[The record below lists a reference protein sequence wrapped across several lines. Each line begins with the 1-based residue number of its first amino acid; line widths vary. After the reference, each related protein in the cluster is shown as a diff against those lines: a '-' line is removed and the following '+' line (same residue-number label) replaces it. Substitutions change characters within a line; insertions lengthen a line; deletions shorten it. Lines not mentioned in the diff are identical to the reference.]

1 MGTKSKDKLLS
12 HLDVNGIFIEQDD
25 KYYEE
30 FLPCKSHRTREYV
43 KIQDGCDNYCAYCI
57 IPYLRGSSRSRKIQN
72 IVNEIEYLNPAEVV
86 LTGINVSAF
95 DDEGK
100 KLPELIQSLTHLE
113 CRVRFG
119 SLEVGVIDENLM
131 QSLKKLKCFAPH
143 FHLSLQSGSDNVLKA
158 MNRKY
163 TTAEYLEKV
172 NLIRKY
178 YPDAGITTDII
189 VGYSAE
195 TEQDFNDCLS
205 FCDKVEFSDIHCFPY
220 SVREGTEGAKLKPI
234 DDKIKKQRLNQMMQK
249 KVQLKGAFIQKNL
262 NSTQLFIA
270 EEFEEG
276 YTVGYTGNYIR
287 VYIKGE
293 FLQLSTTVKLVS
305 LFRDGALCEVVK

>member
-1 MGTKSKDKLLS
+1 MRYTGADIKSD
-12 HLDVNGIFIEQDD
+12 NGIFIEQDD

-131 QSLKKLKCFAPH
+131 QSLKKLK
-143 FHLSLQSGSDNVLKA
+143 
-158 MNRKY
+158 
-163 TTAEYLEKV
+163 KV
-172 NLIRKY
+172 
-178 YPDAGITTDII
+178 
-189 VGYSAE
+189 
-195 TEQDFNDCLS
+195 F
-205 FCDKVEFSDIHCFPY
+205 
-220 SVREGTEGAKLKPI
+220 
-234 DDKIKKQRLNQMMQK
+234 
-249 KVQLKGAFIQKNL
+249 
-262 NSTQLFIA
+262 
-270 EEFEEG
+270 
-276 YTVGYTGNYIR
+276 
-287 VYIKGE
+287 
-293 FLQLSTTVKLVS
+293 
-305 LFRDGALCEVVK
+305 